1 MKTLFSNK
9 RTMSLIRGGITLLI
23 VSIMV
28 SIFTI
33 SPLGTTHAQRQQPS
47 RRTRLGTTKTAFGR
61 FCYSYWTGGDHSDAL
76 SCIRQSKKAMTLLQ
90 QEISPDS
97 FTKWPQQLSL
107 SDLAAQN
114 LLLNPQTKAPITSK
128 DEFLAAIPPE
138 DTGLRDLFTGDQGT
152 QLLSALW
159 GYKLANNN
167 APPPPPPPV
176 PVSDLPPSC
185 PVNSQSFLNSQLWSS
200 VGPTLLTDT
209 DNALQNQDGRHLGI
223 YDIYGRLL
231 LQNHCSIAAVAQTM
245 ELNGQVSP
253 STDQIS
259 EWERNVL
266 ATVALA
272 NLSNTTLAATVIV
285 LEAQPDDT
293 LIDCW
298 ISAAVITHPTT
309 SLTTS
314 TAPATSGSTPT
325 SGPNPIAV
333 PATSHVQVN

>member
-9 RTMSLIRGGITLLI
+9 RSMSLIRGGMILLI

-33 SPLGTTHAQRQQPS
+33 SPQGTQAQLSQPRPRLQLGK
-47 RRTRLGTTKTAFGR
+47 TKTAFGS
-61 FCYSYWTGGDHSDAL
+61 FCYSYWTGGHRSDAL
-76 SCIRQSKKAMTLLQ
+76 SCLKQSKKAMQLLQ

-107 SDLAAQN
+107 SDLAAQK
-114 LLLNPQTKAPITSK
+114 LLLDSQTKAPITSQQQ
-128 DEFLAAIPPE
+128 FLAAIPPQ
-138 DTGLRDLFTGDQGT
+138 DGNLRDLLSGDQGN

-159 GYKLANNN
+159 IYKLTSTNT
-167 APPPPPPPV
+167 PPPPPPPV

-185 PVNSQSFLNSQLWSS
+185 PVNSQSFVASDQWSL
-200 VGPTLLTDT
+200 VGPLLLTAT
-209 DNALQNQDGRHLGI
+209 DQALQNQDGRHLGI

-245 ELNGQVSP
+245 GLNGQVSP

-259 EWERNVL
+259 EWERNAL

-272 NLSNTTLAATVIV
+272 NLSNAKLTGAVIV

-298 ISAAVITHPTT
+298 ISAAVITHPIA

-314 TAPATSGSTPT
+314 TAPATSGSTTPN